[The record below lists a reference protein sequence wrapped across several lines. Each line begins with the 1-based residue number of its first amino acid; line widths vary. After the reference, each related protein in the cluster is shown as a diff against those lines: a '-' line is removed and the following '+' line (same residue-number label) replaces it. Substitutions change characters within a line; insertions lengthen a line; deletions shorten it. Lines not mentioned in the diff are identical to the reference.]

1 MSSRETLAMY
11 GLAFVLLMTNLPCI
25 EGISNQGTCGWICTN
40 DTDIDEE
47 SRNMLANR
55 SLVKFC
61 IWYKEQVRG
70 ECAKQTVAK
79 NSSATASLWLK
90 IAAGSKPRKNF
101 QGRLQL
107 VTHTILEGILGAQF
121 ASGACKEVN
130 VSCEFKSTP
139 TGKSG
144 SNYSSERLTFHNLS
158 SVLYFVEQVANS
170 SKPCATFVTLLRTE
184 KNTSLSVGV
193 TSTSESLS
201 SAKSENYNE
210 LIVTDGWLAVA
221 IIICIVVLLYFPA
234 IFILF
239 QPSEIK
245 LKVPRETREVQ
256 GGIRTAVEHEGS
268 GDPESHP
275 PQGVDMAPSSSPS
288 PRNSD
293 SAGPREGWE
302 RADSAGGNSLLTRI
316 QPTDSDRPTDSG
328 GTSLSPD
335 QASND
340 NDETCEGHVGGAA
353 PGSPAAETKNS
364 SNQDSENTT
373 RRLYQ
378 FKSLPRS
385 YGGGAIPVSP
395 AVETKNSSDQDF
407 SENTPLHLYKSTSL
421 PCSYRGGGASVS
433 RAAET
438 KSPSDQYSKNTRSSR
453 RRWHSVFSL
462 CHGRVNKPKEVQ
474 RRKINRTRGV
484 LGALENTD
492 DTPSQ
497 MEPHDTDPSASHS
510 NGPSNGAID
519 SPSPHIIIDMPSP
532 TNEEVQQERSV
543 QSQHVEEVAIIVG
556 ETYPIGFGSW
566 IGNKLFST
574 THERNIAWNIIKF
587 IFLFSTLPLL
597 LFLGLGDFF
606 LVFLPKLHSR
616 LSDHLPFPFLTR
628 SLGYAIIDNHPYLLV
643 PIMVISAL
651 AYLFRLFCFCF
662 FSRSTLEAK
671 WQSCSVHRMHP
682 IWFACKLLQYFIS
695 ELPSSLNPPENCCN
709 PAPPEC
715 SKYLDLPENIS
726 HNLEKQPDIFIKC
739 WECCSHFWKLRR
751 SSCSLKGILLSPAVV
766 VLLIIIIIIFII
778 IGIFCTSP
786 LVCLCHGRFQWGSR
800 VLQSVPIL
808 FSLVWV
814 TILSLICA
822 IPLGVA
828 IIGLIKVL
836 GSHTNEML
844 PQVTIAVVMLYHFWS
859 CYRSFRTPYRY
870 VANFLASRYQKKYD
884 EQENGSRVNSLIHY
898 KQGDLKIIPKEL
910 FDDGCKEFK
919 LSIKNDV
926 ALLLFELGCT
936 LLAFCFFFPIPG
948 PSSTSAVISF
958 LAVAYG
964 PIKNAI
970 NEREFLV
977 SDVEADKVVDDYIA
991 RKQRDSSQGR
1001 AEG

>member
-25 EGISNQGTCGWICTN
+25 ECISNQGTCGWICTN

-47 SRNMLANR
+47 SRNMLANG

-90 IAAGSKPRKNF
+90 MADGSKPRKNL

-121 ASGACKEVN
+121 ASGAYKEVN
-130 VSCEFKSTP
+130 VSCVFKSTP
-139 TGKSG
+139 IGKSA

-170 SKPCATFVTLLRTE
+170 SKPCATFLTLLRTE
-184 KNTSLSVGV
+184 KNISLSVGV

-221 IIICIVVLLYFPA
+221 IIIWIVVLLYFPA

-256 GGIRTAVEHEGS
+256 GDTRTAVEHEGS
-268 GDPESHP
+268 GDPESQP
-275 PQGVDMAPSSSPS
+275 PQGVDIAPSPSPS

-293 SAGPREGWE
+293 SAGFREGWE
-302 RADSAGGNSLLTRI
+302 RADSAGGNSLPIRI

-328 GTSLSPD
+328 ETSLSPV
-335 QASND
+335 QVSND
-340 NDETCEGHVGGAA
+340 NDETCEGHEGGAA
-353 PGSPAAETKNS
+353 PGSPAAETK
-364 SNQDSENTT
+364 T
-373 RRLYQ
+373 
-378 FKSLPRS
+378 
-385 YGGGAIPVSP
+385 
-395 AVETKNSSDQDF
+395 SSDQD
-407 SENTPLHLYKSTSL
+407 SAESTPLRLYKSTSL
-421 PCSYRGGGASVS
+421 PCSYGGGGASVS
-433 RAAET
+433 HAAET
-438 KSPSDQYSKNTRSSR
+438 KNPSDQYSKNTHPSR

-462 CHGRVNKPKEVQ
+462 CRGRVNKPKEVQ

-484 LGALENTD
+484 LETLENND
-492 DTPSQ
+492 DTPGQ
-497 MEPHDTDPSASHS
+497 MEPYDTDPSASHS
-510 NGPSNGAID
+510 NEPSNGAID
-519 SPSPHIIIDMPSP
+519 SPSPHISIEIYQPSP

-543 QSQHVEEVAIIVG
+543 QSQQVEEVAIIVG
-556 ETYPIGFGSW
+556 ETYPVGFGSW

-628 SLGYAIIDNHPYLLV
+628 SLGYAIIENHPYLLV

-651 AYLFRLFCFCF
+651 AYLVRVFCLCF
-662 FSRSTLEAK
+662 VSRSTPEAK

-695 ELPSSLNPPENCCN
+695 ELPSSLNPSENCCN

-786 LVCLCHGRFQWGSR
+786 LVCLYHGRLQWGSR
-800 VLQSVPIL
+800 VLQSVL
-808 FSLVWV
+808 MFFSLVWV
-814 TILSLICA
+814 TFLSLLCA

-844 PQVTIAVVMLYHFWS
+844 PQVTIAVVALYHFWS

-948 PSSTSAVISF
+948 PSSTSAIISF

-970 NEREFLV
+970 NGREFLV

-991 RKQRDSSQGR
+991 RKQRDSS
-1001 AEG
+1001 